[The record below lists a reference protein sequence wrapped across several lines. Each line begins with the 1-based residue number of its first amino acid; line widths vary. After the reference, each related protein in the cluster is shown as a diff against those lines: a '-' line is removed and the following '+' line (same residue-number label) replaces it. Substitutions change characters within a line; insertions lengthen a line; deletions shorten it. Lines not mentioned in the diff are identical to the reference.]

1 MARQQKDCRHRRI
14 KKNFPFGKKSCPRMF
29 CKDCGAV
36 IPRKLIRDR
45 TNDKKKK
52 RRNNYDK

>member
-1 MARQQKDCRHRRI
+1 MAKE
-14 KKNFPFGKKSCPRMF
+14 N
-29 CKDCGAV
+29 GAV